1 MKRILLTAVAALVLA
16 APAMAD
22 EPWWINERPDLTVR
36 IPHAETP
43 AKPWWINERPDLAQ
57 RIPLAET
64 PLPPSRLPSEIPV
77 ASAN

>member
-1 MKRILLTAVAALVLA
+1 VVDQRA
-16 APAMAD
+16 
-22 EPWWINERPDLTVR
+22 PDLTVR